1 LTVFVLEVLKM
12 AAKEHM
18 NLVFI
23 GHVDHG
29 KSTTVGRILF
39 ETGALSE
46 QELKKL
52 REEAERLGKATFEF
66 AFAMDVSKEER
77 ERGVTIDI
85 AHKEF
90 QTPKYYFTIIDAPGH
105 RDFVK
110 NMITGASQADAA
122 VLVVSAKDG
131 IQPQTREHAFLAK
144 VLGINQ
150 MIVAINKMDAV
161 GYDRVKYEDLKNQIA
176 TFLKNIGFKPEAVQ
190 FVPISAYEGE
200 NISKKPAK
208 MEWWTGTTL
217 VAAFDNLQVPQK
229 LTDKPLRLPVQ
240 DVFSI
245 TGFGTVPV
253 GRVETGV
260 MKPGDK
266 VIFMPSNVT
275 AEVKSIEMHHQQLPE
290 AKPGDNVGFNVKGVE
305 KTQISRGDVV
315 GPVNNP
321 PTVVDTF
328 TAQIVVLQHPTAI
341 AVNYTPVFHAHTTQF
356 AGRFEEIIE
365 KKDPKTG
372 QTLQKNPDFIK
383 AGDVAIVKI
392 RPLKNVSLEKYS
404 EFPPLGRFAIRDM
417 GQTVAAGV
425 VLDIQKKT
433 L

>member
-1 LTVFVLEVLKM
+1 M

-18 NLVFI
+18 NLIFI

-29 KSTTVGRILF
+29 KSTTVGRVLYD
-39 ETGALSE
+39 TGALSE

-52 REEAERLGKATFEF
+52 KEEAAKLGKATFEF
-66 AFAMDVSKEER
+66 AFAMDRLKEER

-90 QTPKYYFTIIDAPGH
+90 ETPKYHFTIIDAPGH
-105 RDFVK
+105 KDFVK

-122 VLVVSAKDG
+122 VLVCSAKDG
-131 IQPQTREHAFLAK
+131 IQQQTREHAFLAK

-150 MIVAINKMDAV
+150 LIVAINKMDAV
-161 GYDRVKYEDLKNQIA
+161 GYDRVKFEDLKKQLQ
-176 TFLKNIGFKPEAVQ
+176 TFLQTIGFKPEAMQ
-190 FVPISAYEGE
+190 FIPISAYEGE
-200 NISKKPAK
+200 NVGKKTTK
-208 MEWWTGTTL
+208 MEWYQGDNL
-217 VAAFDNLQVPQK
+217 VAAFDKLVPPK
-229 LTDKPLRLPVQ
+229 RLIDKPLRLPVQ
-240 DVFSI
+240 EVFTI

-260 MKPGDK
+260 LKPGDK
-266 VIFMPSNVT
+266 VIFMPSNKV
-275 AEVKSIEMHHQQLPE
+275 AEVKSIEMHHQQLQQ
-290 AKPGDNVGFNVKGVE
+290 AVPGDNIGFNVKGVD
-305 KTQISRGDVV
+305 KTEISRGDVV
-315 GPVNNP
+315 GPVSNP

-328 TAQIVVLQHPTAI
+328 TAQIVVLNHPTAI
-341 AVNYTPVFHAHTTQF
+341 AVNYTPVFHAHTAQF
-356 AGRFEEIIE
+356 AGTFVELIE

-383 AGDVAIVKI
+383 TGDVAVVKI
-392 RPLKNVSLEKYS
+392 KPLKNVCLEKYS

-425 VLDIQKKT
+425 VLDIVPKK